1 MGTPNTPAMLS
12 LLSTLEFDDERKP
25 VRADAVKNYEH
36 ILRIAH
42 DAFTQDSATSL
53 NTIAKR
59 AGVGPGTLYRH
70 FPTREALVLAVYRRE
85 LERLAARAED
95 LLAEHAP
102 LDAFRRWF
110 ETLADYVRRRDGLG
124 AAMYTATT
132 TPVTAA
138 VGTLLTAGEQSGDV
152 RPGLDPA
159 DVLLLMGFMWRD
171 GDGRA
176 HRVMEL
182 AIAGFR
188 P

>member
-1 MGTPNTPAMLS
+1 M
-12 LLSTLEFDDERKP
+12 
-25 VRADAVKNYEH
+25 RADAVKNYEH

-42 DAFTQDSATSL
+42 DAFTRDGATSL
-53 NTIAKR
+53 NTIAKL

-95 LLAEHAP
+95 LLAEHTP

-110 ETLADYVRRRDGLG
+110 ETLADYVRRRHGLG
-124 AAMYTATT
+124 AAMLTATSP
-132 TPVTAA
+132 PVTAA
-138 VGTLLTAGEQSGDV
+138 VGTLLTACEQSGDI

-176 HRVMEL
+176 RRVMEL

-188 P
+188 PGT